1 MKNQELCNV
10 RDLLGSELQWR
21 LEVQGRGGRE
31 KVAVAPNIGGG
42 TEMQSG
48 NESEMWGL
56 SVGMHFVKI
65 DMQGP
70 LWYGGFCL
78 QFR

>member
-31 KVAVAPNIGGG
+31 KVAVAPKIGGG

-48 NESEMWGL
+48 NESEM
-56 SVGMHFVKI
+56 
-65 DMQGP
+65 
-70 LWYGGFCL
+70 
-78 QFR
+78 